1 MTESFLTKYRPS
13 KIKNFQ
19 LEDSMEQA
27 LYSFIAMD
35 DLNLLLYGNTSCGK
49 TILLEAI
56 IREYYHLNIYE
67 QIPEYNILIINN
79 LKEQGIQYYRNEMK
93 SFCQSKCSVPGKKK
107 IIAIDDL
114 DNMNEQS
121 QQVFR
126 SYMDKYKNNVNF
138 LAVCTNMQ
146 KVVESLQSRMHIM
159 QIHNLSLAKIQS
171 VMNTILREENFK
183 IPKDCQ
189 DYLLSICNQ
198 SVRTMIN
205 YIEKLYILN
214 KPVTLELCKS
224 ICSNIS
230 LQHFDN
236 YLDALKEKDLNKA
249 IGILYDLFYS
259 GYSVIDVL
267 DYFFYFVKITDRLDE
282 NTKYR
287 IIPIL
292 CKYITV
298 FYNIHEDVIE
308 LALFTNSI
316 MKQNFTVLM

>member
-1 MTESFLTKYRPS
+1 
-13 KIKNFQ
+13 
-19 LEDSMEQA
+19 
-27 LYSFIAMD
+27 
-35 DLNLLLYGNTSCGK
+35 
-49 TILLEAI
+49 
-56 IREYYHLNIYE
+56 
-67 QIPEYNILIINN
+67 
-79 LKEQGIQYYRNEMK
+79 
-93 SFCQSKCSVPGKKK
+93 
-107 IIAIDDL
+107 
-114 DNMNEQS
+114 
-121 QQVFR
+121 
-126 SYMDKYKNNVNF
+126 
-138 LAVCTNMQ
+138 
-146 KVVESLQSRMHIM
+146 
-159 QIHNLSLAKIQS
+159 
-171 VMNTILREENFK
+171 MNTILTEENFN

-205 YIEKLYILN
+205 YIEKLYILD

-249 IGILYDLFYS
+249 IGILYDLYYS

-267 DYFFYFVKITDRLDE
+267 DYFFYFVKFTDRLDE

-298 FYNIHEDVIE
+298 FYNVHEDVIE